1 MPRPRPCMGSTTRA
15 NGNRGAAQAMTTLGV
30 RTLLRRLLGAAT
42 LDAATYEEV
51 EADRA
56 ATAQAGAI
64 VVLSSLAAGIGM
76 RGFGGGGGA
85 ASMAFFGVLA
95 LMAWGAWALLTYQI
109 GVRILPEPQTR
120 ADVGELLRT
129 IGFASTPGL
138 LRIFGAV
145 PGLTVPVF
153 AVTAVWMLMAMI
165 VAVRQALDYSSTRR
179 AVAVCVLGWALAIVF
194 AMVVGFFFGP
204 RVS

>member
-1 MPRPRPCMGSTTRA
+1 M
-15 NGNRGAAQAMTTLGV
+15 NFMTTTIAV
-30 RTLLRRLLGAAT
+30 RTFLRRLVGAAT
-42 LDAATYEEV
+42 LDVATYEEV

-76 RGFGGGGGA
+76 RGFGGGGA
-85 ASMAFFGVLA
+85 ASMTFFGALA

-138 LRIFGAV
+138 LRIFGAL

-153 AVTAVWMLMAMI
+153 AVTAVWMLLAMI

-179 AVAVCVLGWALAIVF
+179 AVAVCVFGWVLAIVF

>member
-1 MPRPRPCMGSTTRA
+1 
-15 NGNRGAAQAMTTLGV
+15 MT
-30 RTLLRRLLGAAT
+30 
-42 LDAATYEEV
+42 
-51 EADRA
+51 
-56 ATAQAGAI
+56 
-64 VVLSSLAAGIGM
+64 
-76 RGFGGGGGA
+76 
-85 ASMAFFGVLA
+85 FFGVLA

-138 LRIFGAV
+138 LRIFGAL

-153 AVTAVWMLMAMI
+153 AVTAVWMLLAMI

-179 AVAVCVLGWALAIVF
+179 AVAVCVLGWVLAIVF

>member
-1 MPRPRPCMGSTTRA
+1 MTV
-15 NGNRGAAQAMTTLGV
+15 MTTTTGV
-30 RTLLRRLLGAAT
+30 RTFLRRLIGAAT
-42 LDAATYEEV
+42 FDAATYEEV
-51 EADRA
+51 EADRHA
-56 ATAQAGAI
+56 SAQASAI

-76 RGFGGGGGA
+76 RGFGGGTG
-85 ASMAFFGVLA
+85 SLTFFAVLA
-95 LMAWGAWALLTYQI
+95 LMAWAAWALLTYQI
-109 GVRILPEPQTR
+109 GVRILPEPNTR

-138 LRIFGAV
+138 LRVFGAL

-153 AVTAVWMLMAMI
+153 AVTTVWMLLTMI

-179 AVAVCVLGWALAIVF
+179 AVAVCVFGWVLAIVF

>member
-1 MPRPRPCMGSTTRA
+1 
-15 NGNRGAAQAMTTLGV
+15 
-30 RTLLRRLLGAAT
+30 
-42 LDAATYEEV
+42 
-51 EADRA
+51 
-56 ATAQAGAI
+56 
-64 VVLSSLAAGIGM
+64 VVLLSSLAAGIGM
-76 RGFGGGGGA
+76 RGFGGGGA
-85 ASMAFFGVLA
+85 AGMTFFGALA

-138 LRIFGAV
+138 LRIFGAL

-153 AVTAVWMLMAMI
+153 AVTAVWMLLAMI

-179 AVAVCVLGWALAIVF
+179 AVAVCVFGWVLAIVF
-194 AMVVGFFFGP
+194 AMVAGFFFGP